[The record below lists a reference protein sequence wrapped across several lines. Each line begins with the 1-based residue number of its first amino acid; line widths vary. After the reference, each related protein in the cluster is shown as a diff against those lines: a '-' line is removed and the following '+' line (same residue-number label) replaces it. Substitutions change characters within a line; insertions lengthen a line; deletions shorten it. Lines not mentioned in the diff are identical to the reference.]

1 VLLVC
6 THWESPSVWEEQA
19 TLENQQRVREV
30 LKKVLGLGLDCVEKL
45 NSATKKETTKVRK
58 KLSNLVR
65 ELEGVKEALKNIT
78 LARLQ

>member
-1 VLLVC
+1 
-6 THWESPSVWEEQA
+6 VWEEQA